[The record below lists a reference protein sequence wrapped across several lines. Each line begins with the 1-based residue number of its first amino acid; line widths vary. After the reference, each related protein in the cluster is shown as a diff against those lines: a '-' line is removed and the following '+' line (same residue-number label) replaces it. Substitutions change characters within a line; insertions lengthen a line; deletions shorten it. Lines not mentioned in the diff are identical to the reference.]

1 MHPRTVRAASAEA
14 GATLLL
20 LLLLPAGLF
29 AGGAGG
35 GAIGRFLAAPLAAAA
50 AAAAGAGAGAV
61 ARATDAEFGATLL
74 PRFFAGSL
82 GIVPRSGGVL
92 RPPDRRGTF
101 DFTAIG
107 PPAACAPASAR
118 ANDRVREK
126 NIVGKRGLFRIRARQ
141 GTTGVHSS
149 PSGPAAAHLELRIAV
164 LVS

>member
-1 MHPRTVRAASAEA
+1 M
-14 GATLLL
+14 
-20 LLLLPAGLF
+20 LLPGFF
-29 AGGAGG
+29 AGGAAVGG
-35 GAIGRFLAAPLAAAA
+35 GIGRFLTAMLAAAA

-61 ARATDAEFGATLL
+61 ARATDAEVGATLL

-101 DFTAIG
+101 DITSAIG
-107 PPAACAPASAR
+107 SPAACAPASAR

-126 NIVGKRGLFRIRARQ
+126 KIVVKRGLFRIRARQ
-141 GTTGVHSS
+141 GTTGGHSS
-149 PSGPAAAHLELRIAV
+149 PSGPAAAPLELRIAV